1 MHTVI
6 RCATV
11 VTTAILTCFAA
22 NAALAVDWSGV
33 AAALGRK
40 ASVQSGDIH
49 KFAFPRTD
57 LNVTLDGVKLQ
68 PGFALGSWL
77 AFMPVGDDVL
87 VTGDLVLLGGEV
99 SPVMQRLAARGINV
113 TALHNHLLRARPFP
127 MYMHV
132 MAKGDAVTVAKA
144 LRNALEASSTP
155 LGAVATRKMS
165 SGDTLDTQA
174 LERILGH
181 KGSPNSAGYHFGIPR
196 AEAISIEAGQLGV
209 NGQDE
214 DREREY
220 PSRYIVLPPSMGAAI
235 GINFQPTGGGS
246 AAITGDL
253 VLRPAEV
260 NPVLRALKKNGIEV
274 TALHN
279 HMLDEVPQLY
289 FMHFWAN
296 GNANSLARGLRA
308 ALDEINI
315 K

>member
-1 MHTVI
+1 MHTVL

-11 VTTAILTCFAA
+11 VMTAILTCFAA
-22 NAALAVDWSGV
+22 NAAFAVDWSGV
-33 AAALGRK
+33 EAALGRK

-49 KFAFPRTD
+49 KFGFPRTD
-57 LNVTLDGVKLQ
+57 LKVTLDGVKLQ

-87 VTGDLVLLGGEV
+87 VTGDLVVLEGEV

-132 MAKGDAVTVAKA
+132 MAEGDAVTVAKA

-155 LGAVATRKMS
+155 LGAVATHTTS
-165 SGDTLDTQA
+165 SADTLDTQS

-196 AEAISIEAGQLGV
+196 AETISIEAGQSGV
-209 NGQDE
+209 HESGGDE
-214 DREREY
+214 H
-220 PSRYIVLPPSMGAAI
+220 PSRYIVLPPSMGAGI
-235 GINFQPTGGGS
+235 GINFQPTGGGN

-260 NPVLRALKKNGIEV
+260 NPVIRALKKNGIEV

-296 GNANSLARGLRA
+296 GNPNVLARGLRA